1 MEQVLLDRLWIIIC
15 SVLVFLMQAGFL
27 CLEAGATRQKNSV
40 NVALKNLT
48 DFAVSIL
55 LFWLIGYT
63 IMFGVTENGW
73 WTGVSQWSAGF
84 TANFGTDETVF
95 FLFQA
100 MFCGTA
106 VTIVSGAVA
115 ERMHFQAYVVLSALI
130 SGLIYPIFGHWSWNG
145 LMAGDSNGWLGT
157 LGFVDFAGSTV
168 VHGLGGGVALAALL
182 VIGARHDRFTSHGTQ
197 HNFYGSDSPRAIL
210 GALILWFGWLGFN
223 GGSTL
228 AFDDRV
234 AVIILNTVLGGAG
247 GLLFPL
253 AIALGRGKQVQLEW
267 ITNGCLA
274 GLVSVTA
281 CCHVITP
288 TAAIIVG
295 AIGGVVMSV
304 SDRLLLRYRIDDA
317 VGAVPVHLGGGIWG
331 TLSVALFGDPE
342 MIGTGLSPIAQL
354 GIQALGAG
362 GCLLWAGGTT
372 LVILKVMRRFILL
385 RVSAQEEL
393 LGLNIVEQGA
403 RSELVDM
410 FEVMSEHQKTGDLKR
425 RVPATPFTE
434 VGQIA
439 LRYNQVIESLEQA
452 TARTNAIVNTAP
464 DAILTVSPL
473 DRTIL
478 TVNTIALKMFQCEES
493 ELLGKPVTDLFCLAT
508 FEPDFNPAAG
518 ALTQPI
524 QEGDRVPLFW
534 ENLIYWVKEGTIV
547 ELVGRCPDGWTF
559 PIELRAAPCHEG
571 PHTTFIVL
579 LSDISLRKLNE
590 QALQKAAKDLR
601 ARNQQLTEAL
611 ENLRR
616 SQAQIQTEKISA
628 LGRMVAGIAH
638 EINNPIGFIQGNLSY
653 LGSYMDDVLGLVDL
667 YQEHLP
673 TPPVTIG
680 NALEDLD
687 LEFLRKDLPAVLQS
701 MRHGVERI
709 GTIVKS
715 LRTFSRL
722 DESSLKTVD
731 LHESL
736 DSTLLLLEYSLKNND
751 IQLVREYGSLPPVE
765 CFIGNLN
772 QVFFNIL
779 SNAVEA
785 LSEMRGVRSPL
796 QLTVTTDYEDGASV
810 VFIHIQDNGGG
821 IDPDTLSQIFDPF
834 YTTKPIG
841 EGTGLGLAV
850 SYQIVVDEHQ
860 GKLTVDSEPGEST
873 TFTIQI
879 PRCQTTLSPQSQNTN
894 YR

>member
-1 MEQVLLDRLWIIIC
+1 M
-15 SVLVFLMQAGFL
+15 
-27 CLEAGATRQKNSV
+27 
-40 NVALKNLT
+40 
-48 DFAVSIL
+48 
-55 LFWLIGYT
+55 
-63 IMFGVTENGW
+63 
-73 WTGVSQWSAGF
+73 
-84 TANFGTDETVF
+84 
-95 FLFQA
+95 
-100 MFCGTA
+100 
-106 VTIVSGAVA
+106 
-115 ERMHFQAYVVLSALI
+115 
-130 SGLIYPIFGHWSWNG
+130 
-145 LMAGDSNGWLGT
+145 
-157 LGFVDFAGSTV
+157 
-168 VHGLGGGVALAALL
+168 
-182 VIGARHDRFTSHGTQ
+182 
-197 HNFYGSDSPRAIL
+197 
-210 GALILWFGWLGFN
+210 
-223 GGSTL
+223 
-228 AFDDRV
+228 
-234 AVIILNTVLGGAG
+234 
-247 GLLFPL
+247 
-253 AIALGRGKQVQLEW
+253 
-267 ITNGCLA
+267 
-274 GLVSVTA
+274 
-281 CCHVITP
+281 
-288 TAAIIVG
+288 
-295 AIGGVVMSV
+295 
-304 SDRLLLRYRIDDA
+304 
-317 VGAVPVHLGGGIWG
+317 
-331 TLSVALFGDPE
+331 
-342 MIGTGLSPIAQL
+342 
-354 GIQALGAG
+354 
-362 GCLLWAGGTT
+362 
-372 LVILKVMRRFILL
+372 
-385 RVSAQEEL
+385 
-393 LGLNIVEQGA
+393 
-403 RSELVDM
+403 
-410 FEVMSEHQKTGDLKR
+410 
-425 RVPATPFTE
+425 
-434 VGQIA
+434 
-439 LRYNQVIESLEQA
+439 
-452 TARTNAIVNTAP
+452 
-464 DAILTVSPL
+464 
-473 DRTIL
+473 
-478 TVNTIALKMFQCEES
+478 
-493 ELLGKPVTDLFCLAT
+493 
-508 FEPDFNPAAG
+508 
-518 ALTQPI
+518 
-524 QEGDRVPLFW
+524 
-534 ENLIYWVKEGTIV
+534 
-547 ELVGRCPDGWTF
+547 GRCPDGWTF

-673 TPPVTIG
+673 TPPATIG

-709 GTIVKS
+709 GAIVKS

-894 YR
+894 YKLSIKDQ